1 VKGKVLV
8 TDTLFITDE
17 HIKRIEDAGYEVER
31 LEKANATEDELIE
44 ALKGKVGYVLGGIE
58 KVTDKVIESA
68 DQLKVIAFTGAD
80 WQALITGWQKAKEKG
95 IKISNA
101 PGANS
106 PAVAEFALAMALL
119 MERNLQELGR
129 PGDKTFQTSDTLHNA
144 EIGVIGAGKIGS
156 RIIKTLSTFSP
167 SKVRYFSRSQHPEV
181 ESDGAEFSDLDTLL
195 KNSDVVFIAAPGSAG
210 TVLDKA
216 AIGKLKNNALVVH
229 ISPLNMIDFDALL
242 PRLQDETLRA
252 AVDWPAPN
260 DAFSKLPMHTW
271 YNTNNHTAY
280 NTHSVI
286 KLCSDMGTD
295 SLLNLLEKGKDEYQV
310 L

>member
-1 VKGKVLV
+1 MKGKVLV